1 MSLYLLIPMLTG
13 VALFG
18 WVAGMWTH
26 KRAEHWCMACG
37 SQLECV
43 QCWQRAGRDD
53 RQAQGTR
60 S

>member
-1 MSLYLLIPMLTG
+1 MSLYLLIPMLAG

-26 KRAEHWCMACG
+26 RRAERWCVTCG
-37 SQLECV
+37 SQLACL
-43 QCWQRAGRDD
+43 QCRRAGL
-53 RQAQGTR
+53 QQPQSQGTW